1 MSNTEKKMAIALVQ
15 DMVDNGYKLMQY
27 KSAQEMVEYYDTFPL
42 SWWQES
48 HDRFMGMK
56 KA

>member
-1 MSNTEKKMAIALVQ
+1 MSNTERKMAIALVQ

-27 KSAQEMVEYYDTFPL
+27 KSAQEMVEYYDGFPL

-48 HDRFMGMK
+48 HDRFMTVK